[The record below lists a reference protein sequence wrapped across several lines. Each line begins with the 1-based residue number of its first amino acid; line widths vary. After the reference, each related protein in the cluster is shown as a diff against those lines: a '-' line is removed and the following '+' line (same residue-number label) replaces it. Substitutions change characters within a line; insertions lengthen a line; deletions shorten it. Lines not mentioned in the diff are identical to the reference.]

1 MIALEEELNE
11 EPVWQFVPN
20 GHNHCPW
27 CSEKIKKQN
36 ITCVECRWL
45 EHALNKYQRG
55 R

>member
-1 MIALEEELNE
+1 MTDANE
-11 EPVWQFVPN
+11 ET
-20 GHNHCPW
+20 NHCPW
-27 CSEKIKKQN
+27 CSVKIKKQN